1 MGIGRDEAAS
11 SRIFGRLASVAI
23 GKPSNSVTKPHGR
36 SPRGAAPAG
45 SAWGT
50 RGRWCM
56 LSGRVGDEPVTIA
69 ILDHPANPGFPT
81 YWHARGYGLFAANP
95 LGRKIFTNG
104 LEEAMNLSLAPNQ
117 SVTFRYG
124 VLIFSEIASADSV
137 EAAYQSFVA
146 AYH

>member
-50 RGRWCM
+50 RGRTSAVRRLPPHCP
-56 LSGRVGDEPVTIA
+56 GRGGRPEA
-69 ILDHPANPGFPT
+69 LGCGGRRHGANF
-81 YWHARGYGLFAANP
+81 LC
-95 LGRKIFTNG
+95 
-104 LEEAMNLSLAPNQ
+104 
-117 SVTFRYG
+117 
-124 VLIFSEIASADSV
+124 
-137 EAAYQSFVA
+137 
-146 AYH
+146 